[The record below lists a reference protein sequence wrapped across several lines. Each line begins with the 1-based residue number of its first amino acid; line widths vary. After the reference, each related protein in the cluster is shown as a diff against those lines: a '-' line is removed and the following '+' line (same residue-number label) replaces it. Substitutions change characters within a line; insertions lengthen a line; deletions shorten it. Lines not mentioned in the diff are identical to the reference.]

1 MSVHRFASLAGALL
15 VAAIAALAS
24 YTHMRTVALHY
35 GQPPLIAALLPVSVD
50 GLMATA
56 TVALGDGRQHRWSA
70 WLAFWTG
77 VAASV
82 LANVLAAEPS
92 LPARCISAWP
102 AVAFVLVVEVII
114 RGTPSLPAADDH
126 PHAVSGPTVASKSPV
141 PAGRGPDG
149 APTGPGGSAGPDVP
163 SDPSGPRTRKP
174 ASGAGG
180 RPSGRARRPIEQTR
194 ELAAKV
200 RAQNPQI
207 SQAELARQLGIS
219 ATRLRQIDRAEVA
232 PELPPPVDRADPAL
246 REEAPTPLTTRPLTH
261 HAPSGMT
268 SADGDA
274 LRVPLR
280 VRRSTRDLAIPREP
294 GPRPPR

>member
-1 MSVHRFASLAGALL
+1 VSVRRFASLAGALL

-35 GQPPLIAALLPVSVD
+35 GQPPLIASLLPVSVD

-56 TVALGDGRQHRWSA
+56 TVALGDGRERRWSA

-114 RGTPSLPAADDH
+114 RGAPSQPTADDQRATSAER
-126 PHAVSGPTVASKSPV
+126 PVS
-141 PAGRGPDG
+141 AGRRPK
-149 APTGPGGSAGPDVP
+149 AT
-163 SDPSGPRTRKP
+163 PSGPGEPADPDGPSPAREPRPGRP
-174 ASGAGG
+174 ASRTVGG
-180 RPSGRARRPIEQTR
+180 QRRGRTRRPIEQTR

-207 SQAELARQLGIS
+207 SQAELARRLGIS
-219 ATRLRQIDRAEVA
+219 ATRLRQVDQTEVH
-232 PELPPPVDRADPAL
+232 PELPPQIA
-246 REEAPTPLTTRPLTH
+246 T
-261 HAPSGMT
+261 G
-268 SADGDA
+268 
-274 LRVPLR
+274 
-280 VRRSTRDLAIPREP
+280 DLARRGEGSP
-294 GPRPPR
+294 